1 MIFENGTI
9 IMGKWKSGVLE
20 FGRCELLE
28 NKDGNSITLDK
39 EDSSRNI
46 SPPLDVPFINTS
58 HLLF

>member
-20 FGRCELLE
+20 FGRCELDSKE
-28 NKDGNSITLDK
+28 GNITLDK